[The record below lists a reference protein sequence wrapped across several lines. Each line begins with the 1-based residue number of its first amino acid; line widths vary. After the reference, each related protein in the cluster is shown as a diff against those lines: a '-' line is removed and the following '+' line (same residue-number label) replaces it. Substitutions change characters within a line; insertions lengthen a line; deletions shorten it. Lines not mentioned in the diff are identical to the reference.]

1 MTDFL
6 FTKTG
11 KIILAVVFTV
21 AVVLLM
27 FTTYES
33 DGVLRYENGEVIC
46 HGTKHW
52 KKWNP
57 SFFKFECDDRKMII
71 FE

>member
-21 AVVLLM
+21 AAVLLM
-27 FTTYES
+27 CTTYES
-33 DGVLRYENGEVIC
+33 DGVLRYENGDVIC
-46 HGTKHW
+46 HGKNHW
-52 KKWNP
+52 KKWKP
-57 SFFKFECDDRKMII
+57 SFFKFECDDGKMII